1 MSLQT
6 FLNRSLPQFRTPR
19 EIAHL
24 VIGLSLFIFLFVF
37 IYRPFGQFAPEGIPW
52 SMISMGFAL
61 VAFFVVGINHVILFG
76 ILPLNTP
83 KSYWNVKRE
92 FLFSLHNILT
102 VSIFNYI
109 FAASSL
115 GAPWTGEGFMHV
127 AGFTASIG
135 IFPSLGIWY
144 YKYQF
149 LGAPKKKPIPRQQN
163 NSSASLP
170 IISLLSGNGKVA
182 LTISPQDISHLI
194 AVGNYVKVF
203 FWKDGK
209 PAKQLIRNR
218 MSELEKQLTNQ
229 SNLLRCHRSY
239 IINLNHIKSI
249 RGNASGYKIS
259 LTKVEG
265 EIPVSRSFTQE
276 IREVIASEQ
285 FGIDLPGHGH
295 WSRG

>member
-1 MSLQT
+1 MSLQA

-24 VIGLSLFIFLFVF
+24 VVGLSLFIFLFVF

-52 SMISMGFAL
+52 SMISLGFAL
-61 VAFFVVGINHVILFG
+61 VAFFVVGLNHVILFG
-76 ILPLNTP
+76 FLPLNTP
-83 KSYWNVKRE
+83 KSYWNIKRE

-102 VSIFNYI
+102 VSVFNYI

-115 GAPWTGEGFMHV
+115 GAPWTGEGFMHI

-149 LGAPKKKPIPRQQN
+149 LGKPIHPPRQEQEN
-163 NSSASLP
+163 TVLKNAPHSF
-170 IISLLSGNGKVA
+170 LSGNGKVA
-182 LTISPQDISHLI
+182 LTISPTLISHLV
-194 AVGNYVKVF
+194 AVGNYVKVYH
-203 FWKDGK
+203 WKDEK
-209 PAKQLIRNR
+209 LCNQMIRNR
-218 MSELEKQLTNQ
+218 MSDLEKQLAQ
-229 SNLLRCHRSY
+229 HPNLLRCHRSH
-239 IINLNHIKSI
+239 IINLDFIESI
-249 RGNASGYKIS
+249 RGNASGYKIK
-259 LTKVEG
+259 LRHVEE

-276 IREVIASEQ
+276 IRKEIAAKQ
-285 FGIDLPGHGH
+285 LGIDVPGHGH